1 MITAAKNTTR
11 GHAPR
16 RWKRGFEPGVSAH
29 SPAVAF
35 GVVRM
40 AWQVEPVDAPTAR
53 IPHARFG
60 PCGSL
65 AGFGTPV
72 DSAGATASAR

>member
-1 MITAAKNTTR
+1 
-11 GHAPR
+11 
-16 RWKRGFEPGVSAH
+16 
-29 SPAVAF
+29 
-35 GVVRM
+35 VVRM

-60 PCGSL
+60 PCGSR

-72 DSAGATASAR
+72 DSAGATASARPVAIDPSSGSIPQ